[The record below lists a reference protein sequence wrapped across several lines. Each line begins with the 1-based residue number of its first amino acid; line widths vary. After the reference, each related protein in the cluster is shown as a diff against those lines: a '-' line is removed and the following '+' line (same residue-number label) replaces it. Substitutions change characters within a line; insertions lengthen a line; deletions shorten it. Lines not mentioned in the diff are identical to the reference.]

1 MTDSTDHDDGA
12 PAAQG
17 LRFEDVEKA
26 LRSFDP
32 NAPSL
37 LQRLLDEDD
46 PVDKDPPDGAQT
58 TRDLE
63 QALTAARR
71 KRTKQL
77 RIKSSTDVWR
87 KFLTQKGP
95 LPPRFQASDVVTDLY
110 LNGGAAGRA
119 MALRCLD
126 EVQWKIGFFG
136 AVKRIGKL
144 AEERHDAVAWA
155 AVYGRIH
162 GSYQSPS
169 AATRTYMGKRA
180 WRFLRDL
187 GRAAPEL
194 YPWWGAEYLLRDGG
208 HPAASKITTSFQAK
222 SYGIP
227 AGLHDAWKLKP
238 EPLLLIV
245 QGAPQPNAVKTAW
258 TALKKLHAEAAKE
271 PSAAWVKTLIAD
283 DNDARHDIF
292 VEIAKKSPAFSTA
305 QLPALGLLQPVLRLL
320 LSGSKEARAFAI
332 EVARANPKELAPA
345 QLVDFARRSGE
356 KEVTALAKDVLTA
369 IKPRDLGPGLLKT
382 MLGVE
387 GLQPFAEKSL
397 LEAFSVA
404 ELGEPLLIDLAYD
417 DDNGGHELFL
427 KLDKKHQLP
436 ASIWKRVL
444 EDDRLEDDYNLPD
457 EAIAAFQ
464 KLKNEDIGADWLLDI
479 LVKRKDKLAS
489 EIESWLE
496 KAKSF
501 AGLSEQ
507 GAVERVKGLL
517 FDRDLQSV
525 ALAILG
531 NKNLVNPKQLGIPW
545 LLALAKRKDSTLQQF
560 ANRTLLESMVPAD
573 FSPDGV
579 GQAGAGDKK
588 KGEQKLFEMALSST
602 EAEPLRRF
610 AQTFLR
616 CHHPEIGEQQ
626 PEAKLIGLKPQMK
639 REAYTLERIWPG
651 LRDVHDDVRKFAVA
665 IARVELRR
673 WNAMAR
679 LGEIADTDAVDV
691 RRLALDAMLKAGD
704 PAADPAA
711 TATVDELLPEV
722 VFPLVESRRRPVRE
736 AGMELIRRHYA
747 QLGGQ
752 ERLAWLM
759 TTADREVRLF
769 AVRLLWEKH
778 RPRSF
783 PASWKPKVNVLDASI
798 FQVGADGTSDG
809 KRGRFDDADA
819 LRWFLRRVMFALPPG
834 RDKEA
839 RSNDEGGGAYKRIS
853 SSVAKR
859 RVVQI
864 VRDLAVDDAAFA
876 ELVRPLLEEMS
887 ASIADGEWQACLQA
901 LCAIDAVHGKP
912 APSASS
918 LSSSSSSSS
927 STAAAE

>member
-1 MTDSTDHDDGA
+1 MTDSTNDDDGNSSG
-12 PAAQG
+12 PQG
-17 LRFEDVEKA
+17 LRFADVESA
-26 LRSFDP
+26 LRGFDP
-32 NAPSL
+32 NAPAL
-37 LQRLLDEDD
+37 LQRLLDEED
-46 PVDKDPPDGAQT
+46 PELKDAPAGTQRTDE
-58 TRDLE
+58 LV
-63 QALTAARR
+63 QALNVARR
-71 KRTKQL
+71 KRTKKA
-77 RIKSSTDVWR
+77 RIKASTDVWR
-87 KFLTQKGP
+87 KFLTQKTA
-95 LPPRFQASDVVTDLY
+95 LPPRFQSADVVTDLY
-110 LNGGAAGRA
+110 LNGGDAGRA

-126 EVQWKIGFFG
+126 EVEWKIGFFG

-155 AVYGRIH
+155 AVYGRIQ
-162 GSYQSPS
+162 SQYQSPS
-169 AATRTYMGKRA
+169 GATRTYMAKRA

-187 GRAAPEL
+187 GRATPEL
-194 YPWWGAEYLLRDGG
+194 YPWWAAEYLLRDGG
-208 HPAASKITTSFQAK
+208 YPASSKITSSFQAK

-227 AGLHDAWKLKP
+227 AVLHDAWKLKP
-238 EPLLLIV
+238 EPLFLIV
-245 QGAPQPNAVKTAW
+245 QGAQNAHTVKTAW
-258 TALKKLHAEAAKE
+258 AALKKLHADAAKE

-283 DNDARHDIF
+283 DNSARHEIF
-292 VEIAKKSPAFSTA
+292 VEIAKKSPAFSIA
-305 QLPALGLLQPVLRLL
+305 QLPGLGLLQPVLRLL
-320 LSGSKEARAFAI
+320 LSDSKEARAFAV
-332 EVARANPKELAPA
+332 ELARANIKDVAPA
-345 QLVDFARRSGE
+345 QLVDFAKRSGE
-356 KEVTALAKDVLTA
+356 KEVTTLAKDVLTA
-369 IKPRDLGPGLLKT
+369 IKPRDLGPALLKT

-387 GLQPFAEKSL
+387 VLQPFAEKSL
-397 LEAFSVA
+397 IEAFSVA
-404 ELGEPLLIDLAYD
+404 ELGEPLLLDLAFD
-417 DDNGGHELFL
+417 DDDGGHDLFL
-427 KLDKKHQLP
+427 KLDKKHGLP
-436 ASIWKRVL
+436 ASLWKRVL
-444 EDDRLEDDYNLPD
+444 EDDRIEDDYNLPD
-457 EAIAAFQ
+457 EAIEAFQ
-464 KLKNEDIGADWLLDI
+464 KLKSEDIGADWLLDI

-489 EIESWLE
+489 EIESWME
-496 KAKSF
+496 KSKGF

-507 GAVERVKGLL
+507 PAVERVKGLL
-517 FDRDLQSV
+517 FDRDLQSA

-531 NKNLVNPKQLGIPW
+531 NKHLVNPKQLGIPW
-545 LLALAKRKDSTLQQF
+545 LLALAKRKDSTLQEF

-573 FSPDGV
+573 FSPDAAIG
-579 GQAGAGDKK
+579 GAGDKK

-639 REAYTLERIWPG
+639 REAYTLERVWPG
-651 LRDVHDDVRKFAVA
+651 LRDVHDDVRKFAVT
-665 IARVELRR
+665 IAKVELRR
-673 WNAMAR
+673 WNAMGR

-783 PASWKPKVNVLDASI
+783 PLSWKPKVSVLDESI
-798 FQVGADGTSDG
+798 FAASENGN
-809 KRGRFDDADA
+809 RGRFDDADA

-839 RSNDEGGGAYKRIS
+839 REDGAYKRIS

-864 VRDLAVDDAAFA
+864 VRDLAVSDKAFA
-876 ELVRPLLEEMS
+876 DLVRPLLEEMS

-901 LCAIDAVHGKP
+901 LCAIDAVHGRP
-912 APSASS
+912 TSS
-918 LSSSSSSSS
+918 DTASSSS